1 MTKILSSSA
10 SNKAVCAVLALG
22 AILGPLPSAMA
33 APMKQAETHASHFQD
48 NRMMDQDE
56 QMNSFKSNADL
67 KSWETDAQIS
77 KMPVLTINHGI
88 ETKTIVT
95 PNSND

>member
-1 MTKILSSSA
+1 MTKIFSSSA

-67 KSWETDAQIS
+67 KSWETNATIS
-77 KMPVLTINHGI
+77 RTQVWTMDQGLQWRIM
-88 ETKTIVT
+88 VT
-95 PNSND
+95 PNN